1 MDRASKVFRI
11 ACWVAVAALLA
22 VTALFVFTD
31 VSPYMHEV
39 VWQHSWKPVCAQ
51 PDGTTRFC

>member
-1 MDRASKVFRI
+1 MDRALKV
-11 ACWVAVAALLA
+11 AGWVAVLALLGA
-22 VTALFVFTD
+22 IALFAFTD

-39 VWQHSWKPVCAQ
+39 IWQHSWKPVCAQ